1 MTTRRIGIEVEG
13 KVILDADVTKAKDK
27 IKGLET
33 IGGGAVPT
41 GAAPTVGGSP
51 HAPPAQ
57 NGQNTP
63 NASYFE
69 HLAERSMHA
78 INARYQ
84 QARTPAQFRDLGD
97 SIERAMYN
105 ATQSGNKA
113 LIENLGKLSAEIKKM
128 EEEFH
133 RARTAHGN
141 GAGNGG
147 GGGAPGAP
155 GGASGSNAGT
165 WLQNL
170 FGGRMNGVGQWLAG
184 QGSQAVLGGLTGG
197 LGGAVGGGLF
207 AGAARFLTGPL
218 GMGIGALSAA
228 NYAFN
233 AVSNN
238 VTEANA
244 PARNEIMGYAD
255 LARQYGSSK
264 DFMGLFRD
272 PNGWTN
278 NRFARLGY
286 NATQAAHV
294 AAIYDRP
301 GGMMNDTESILQ
313 FARTTGTEDSR
324 SAAIAQQ
331 IGRAGVG
338 GVQGGNA
345 DNTLRILKL
354 AMTEGVK
361 SGIAQ
366 SETLNAMSTAVQ
378 RNTSRGTST
387 NDTALAFF
395 ASMSRRMNDRTNTN
409 PMLRGEHGMNVMQ
422 GFMGGLGNGGGDQGV
437 EFLLINSLL
446 KKGLPDSMKA
456 GMTVKGADGKQWR
469 TDEGRYYDNLS
480 AESPVEAARY
490 LMQRAASGKNPQ
502 LLESLAGTIDDASGG
517 STYLKTLMY
526 KTLNPS
532 ASPEQLA
539 GIIGGGGISKF
550 FEDSTDPAALERYKQ
565 GASLTTDAQGNNV
578 IANQTMYLRVAESD
592 REMLKS
598 IASLNLT
605 AGLEGVLADFK
616 NVFAGLRMDLSKLL
630 GGEIT
635 QGGSLA
641 GRTGAGWKNPSTYKP
656 TTPPTAGGG
665 AGVDSGGGQGAGGG
679 AGPTGFARTVSA
691 VAAVESTNG
700 TNPRMNDGSAR
711 GLFQMQSRYLFGPNG
726 WAKAAGVDM
735 RNPDGTAV
743 SNEAQAH
750 AWQAAHPDLADR
762 IAVNRLSAIEQ
773 GVRAQFAKQGEN
785 VSDAHVAGIVAAIWH
800 QNGGLTLD
808 FKAPITST
816 KNPLQP
822 LVSKGRLPSA
832 RGQIPAVDAGD
843 GITHRTQYDKAVKA
857 FNDKNLTPAAISGA
871 GQGTGQRTQLAPGSE
886 TVVFT
891 QGFGA
896 NKNNKKLGYDGR
908 GHLGWDFRIGEAGV
922 GGEAVHSR
930 TEGKVV
936 QAGPNASWGGNTVIV
951 ERADGYRV
959 LHGHLGKVN
968 VKAGQAVG
976 LQTVIGTEG
985 TSGGHAGMSPHLHI
999 EVTDKN
1005 GRVVDPA
1012 VLFGN
1017 QQMKVGGRVKGFR
1030 GGGYT
1035 GDVGRDEVAGIVHG
1049 QEYVMT
1055 AEATRRFRPLLDSL
1069 NAGAGAAGGTVQ
1081 VNLGGTLNV
1090 SVNLSAGA
1098 RDALSSEYQAFQGRA
1113 GRIISADV
1121 RNARGV
1127 RG

>member
-1 MTTRRIGIEVEG
+1 M
-13 KVILDADVTKAKDK
+13 ILDADVTKAKDK

-33 IGGGAVPT
+33 VGGGSVPT
-41 GAAPTVGGSP
+41 GPAATVSTPPQQQP
-51 HAPPAQ
+51 HQVNPI
-57 NGQNTP
+57 NGMN
-63 NASYFE
+63 SGYFE
-69 HLAERSMHA
+69 HLAERSLHA
-78 INARYQ
+78 ITARYQ

-97 SIERAMYN
+97 SVERAIYN

-113 LIENLGKLSAEIKKM
+113 LIENLRALSDEIKRM

-133 RARTAHGN
+133 RARTAHPTGGGHGGGN
-141 GAGNGG
+141 GL
-147 GGGAPGAP
+147 PGPA
-155 GGASGSNAGT
+155 GGASGSNTGS

-184 QGSQAVLGGLTGG
+184 QGGQAVLGGLTNG

-207 AGAARFLTGPL
+207 AGAARFLTGPI

-255 LARQYGSSK
+255 LARQYGSDK
-264 DFMGLFRD
+264 DFLGKFRD

-278 NRFARLGY
+278 TRFSRLGY

-301 GGMMNDTESILQ
+301 GGMMNDTESILR

-324 SAAIAQQ
+324 AAAIAQQ

-338 GVQGGNA
+338 GTQGGNA
-345 DNTLRILKL
+345 DDTLRILKL

-366 SETLNAMSTAVQ
+366 SETLNAMSSAVQ
-378 RNTSRGTST
+378 RNTGRGAVT

-395 ASMSRRMNDRTNTN
+395 ASMSRRMNDITNSN
-409 PMLRGEHGMNVMQ
+409 PMLRGEQGMNVMQ
-422 GFMGGLGNGGGDQGV
+422 GFMDGIGSGGGDQGI
-437 EFLLINSLL
+437 EFLLINRLL
-446 KKGLPDSMKA
+446 RKGLPDAAKA
-456 GMTVKGADGKQWR
+456 GMTVTGDDGEQWR
-469 TDEGRYYDNLS
+469 TDEGRYYDNLAS
-480 AESPVEAARY
+480 ESPVEAARY

-502 LLESLAGTIDDASGG
+502 VLKMLSETIDDASGG
-517 STYLKTLMY
+517 STYLKTMLY
-526 KTLNPS
+526 RTLNPS

-539 GIIGGGGISKF
+539 SMIGAGGISKF
-550 FEDSTDPAALERYKQ
+550 VGDMTDPQAIERYRQ
-565 GASLTTDAQGNNV
+565 GENLQTDLQGNNV

-605 AGLEGVLADFK
+605 AGLEGVLSDFK
-616 NVFAGLRMDLSKLL
+616 NVFAGLRMDLSKML
-630 GGEIT
+630 GGGIT
-635 QGGSLA
+635 QEGSLS
-641 GRTGAGWKNPSTYKP
+641 GTTGTGYTNPSTYRP
-656 TTPPTAGGG
+656 AVPPTQGGG
-665 AGVDSGGGQGAGGG
+665 AGVPSGGGQGAGG
-679 AGPTGFARTVSA
+679 AAPVGFARIVSA

-700 TNPRMNDGSAR
+700 TDKAMNEGSAR
-711 GLFQMQSRYLFGPNG
+711 GLFQMQSRYLYGPNG

-735 RNPDGTAV
+735 RNPDGTPVA
-743 SNEAQAH
+743 SEGQAH

-762 IAVNRLSAIEQ
+762 IALNRLQSIE
-773 GVRAQFAKQGEN
+773 GGIRAQFARQGVS
-785 VSDAHVAGIVAAIWH
+785 VSDEHVAGLVAAVWH

-808 FKAPITST
+808 FQSPITSG

-822 LVSKGRLPSA
+822 FAV
-832 RGQIPAVDAGD
+832 RGQLATTRAQIANVDAGD
-843 GITHRTQYDKAVKA
+843 GVTHRTQYDKAVKA
-857 FNDKNLTPAAISGA
+857 FKDKNLAPAALSGSGQGSGA
-871 GQGTGQRTQLAPGSE
+871 RSQLAPDSE
-886 TVVFT
+886 IVTFN

-896 NKNNKKLGYDGR
+896 NKNNAKFGYDER

-922 GGEAVHSR
+922 GGESIHSR

-936 QAGPNASWGGNTVIV
+936 QAGPNNSWGGNTVVV
-951 ERADGYRV
+951 ERSDGYRV
-959 LHGHLGKVN
+959 LHGHLDKVTAK
-968 VKAGQAVG
+968 VGQVVN

-985 TSGGHAGMSPHLHI
+985 NSGGFKGMAPHLHI
-999 EVTDKN
+999 EVMDKS
-1005 GRVVDPA
+1005 GRAVDPA
-1012 VLFGN
+1012 VVFGN
-1017 QQMKVGGRVKGFR
+1017 RQMKVGSQVKGFR
-1030 GGGYT
+1030 TGGYT
-1035 GDVGRDEVAGIVHG
+1035 GDVGRDEVAGLVHG

-1055 AEATRRFRPLLDSL
+1055 AEATQRFRPLLDSM
-1069 NAGAGAAGGTVQ
+1069 NAGAGAGASGAVS

-1090 SVNLSAGA
+1090 SVNLSSDA
-1098 RDALSSEYQAFQGRA
+1098 RDALHSEYQAFQGRA